1 MGAGGGGGDTLP
13 LGGMHRILE
22 KKRSGVSLDAL
33 SYVQEEKCH
42 AHLCNN
48 LDTNSCNKV
57 YLQCYVLH
65 NSLESLHF
73 GKTKWMCK
81 QCIPGIPPTFHI
93 RLVHVCHTMT
103 IMIYN

>member
-65 NSLESLHF
+65 IIVWSPYTLGRLSGCANSAYQAFL
-73 GKTKWMCK
+73 
-81 QCIPGIPPTFHI
+81 
-93 RLVHVCHTMT
+93 
-103 IMIYN
+103 